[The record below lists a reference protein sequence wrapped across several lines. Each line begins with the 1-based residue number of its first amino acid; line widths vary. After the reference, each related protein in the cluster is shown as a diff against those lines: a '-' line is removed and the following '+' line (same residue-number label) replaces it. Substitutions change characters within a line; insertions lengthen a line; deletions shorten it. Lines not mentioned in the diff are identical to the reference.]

1 VGVGGVCPN
10 VVSRE
15 VDAVGSF
22 DDLFARRVSELVS
35 DTMIA
40 RRLSTKTMLAGMHA
54 FLMALEESGPA
65 DTFEVAVLGTL
76 AFVESGV
83 RTRLQ
88 FSLGSSM
95 RSTTMTWTGSV
106 VASSLSPS

>member
-1 VGVGGVCPN
+1 MAIAGKIGVPKLKIWWGSVAFAPN

-15 VDAVGSF
+15 VNAVGSF
-22 DDLFARRVSELVS
+22 DDLFGRGVSGLVS

-40 RRLSTKTMLAGMHA
+40 RRLSTKTMLTGMHA

-76 AFVESGV
+76 AFVGK
-83 RTRLQ
+83 
-88 FSLGSSM
+88 
-95 RSTTMTWTGSV
+95 
-106 VASSLSPS
+106 